1 MSAGINC
8 AGRAYAS
15 MIAAE
20 CWTGGEG
27 DWVELT
33 GLLLGCMHVGHYREW
48 KGRVD
53 GELGWV
59 NEDACMVGG
68 WGRGVSISCFWHVVP
83 TEVCMSCT

>member
-27 DWVELT
+27 DW
-33 GLLLGCMHVGHYREW
+33 GEW